1 MGHFQI
7 TYKIKQL
14 LKKKFSDLML
24 SSESD
29 EMTAVWLFMQH
40 SQVACQSEQA
50 LKKKFLIQCLV

>member
-7 TYKIKQL
+7 AYQIEQL

-29 EMTAVWLFMQH
+29 EMTAV
-40 SQVACQSEQA
+40 
-50 LKKKFLIQCLV
+50 